1 CCSWRSSAGT
11 LPVSPAAASR
21 SEEMG
26 RAAPALLAAL
36 AVLVVVVAAAA
47 PIGELVLID
56 DFETA
61 NGWTVVASPGSK
73 GQLVWERDDTGAALR
88 LDYQL
93 ATGGFV
99 ILRKEGKLPL
109 PENFAFSFPLRG
121 DAPRS
126 TFAFKA
132 VDPDGNAGGR
142 RWSSSAFPRAWQPRI
157 VRRSRLAFAW
167 GPANGGGPREA
178 RAIGIAGDGG
188 GGAPGPP
195 GGAGPAPR

>member
-99 ILRKEGKLPL
+99 ILRKEVKLPL
-109 PENFAFSFPLRG
+109 PENVAFSFRLRG
-121 DAPRS
+121 EAPRS
-126 TFAFKA
+126 TFEFK
-132 VDPDGNAGGR
+132 VVEPDGNVWWR
-142 RWSSSAFPRAWQPRI
+142 RWSNFAFPRDWQPMI
-157 VRRSRLAFAW
+157 VRRSRLGF
-167 GPANGGGPREA
+167 GGGP
-178 RAIGIAGDGG
+178 GDGG
-188 GGAPGPP
+188 GAR
-195 GGAGPAPR
+195 GGGRGGG